1 MSVYDRVIITGGG
14 GMLARALADR
24 LRLRGITPDV
34 RDRATCDITNPDQL
48 RALVDPAPSIVINGA
63 AYTKV
68 DLAEQERDRAFAVN
82 GAAAGNLARICREIG
97 AKLVHFST
105 DFVFDGRRTRPYRV
119 DDPVGPVS
127 AYGASKLAGEVA
139 LRAAG
144 GDDWLIIRTAWLY
157 GPGGPS
163 FPKTMLDV
171 ARAGKPLRVVNDQIG
186 SPTFT
191 YDLADATLDLIDR
204 DARGIYHVTNSGQ
217 MSWFDFARA
226 IFEEFGLQP
235 DLSPITSD
243 EWKTT
248 KPASATRPRYSVLD
262 LSKFEQTTGR
272 PMRHWS
278 DALRDFKQLVTAPNK
293 S

>member
-14 GMLARALADR
+14 GMLAKAIADR
-24 LRLRGITPDV
+24 LRLRGIDPDV
-34 RDRATCDITNPDQL
+34 RDRASCDITREDHLDAL
-48 RALVDPAPSIVINGA
+48 RKLSPSTIINCA

-68 DLAEQERDRAFAVN
+68 DLAEQERERAFAVN
-82 GAAAGNLARICREIG
+82 AAAVGDLASARGENG
-97 AKLVHFST
+97 TKLVHFST
-105 DFVFDGRRTRPYRV
+105 DFVFDGTGTRPYRV

-127 AYGASKLAGEVA
+127 AYGASKLAGEEA
-139 LRAAG
+139 IRAAG
-144 GDDWLIIRTAWLY
+144 GDGWLIIRTAWLY

-186 SPTFT
+186 APTFT
-191 YDLADATLDLIDR
+191 CDLADATLDLLER

-217 MSWFDFARA
+217 TSWFDFARA

-235 DLSPITSD
+235 DLQPITSD
-243 EWKTT
+243 DWKKM

-262 LSKFEQTTGR
+262 LSKFEQTVGR
-272 PMRHWS
+272 AMRDWREALS
-278 DALRDFKQLVTAPNK
+278 DFHTMI